1 MTTPIHSPRPS
12 SFASSRNI
20 LSPALQHNDL
30 RDDALWE
37 KIHRILAFRK
47 NVAHMVNRR
56 DSISTKPRT
65 REPPTTRPISH
76 MPISHTPINH
86 TPINH
91 TPINYTPINPMPI
104 NHTPINHTPI
114 NHTPINHTP
123 INHTPINHTPINR
136 TPVDIVSDGVS
147 DGNDFLDNVI
157 FLVNDDSTSYQDY
170 PHSTI
175 KPRNSGFSDDRV
187 LSESVT
193 LADRSSGSANDA
205 GYSAS
210 ASIDDESSKSKSDPG
225 VKPLPRSAH
234 TPGLCWVCR
243 RPFQLS
249 TEFQDNWKCFHQPV
263 VSNDSELPPPKRFTA
278 EDQPAMH
285 ACCWEITCKVFECSS
300 LNMARREDLI
310 RCLYYMSNFAE
321 ITPFD
326 SETNALD
333 LELFTD
339 PDSVPSPPEEENS
352 QLEVLLSEVLGLL
365 HEKDGPI
372 GIDKLQKID
381 PCLAQWMKM
390 ANSYSIRMSRCP
402 NVRLLLQR
410 VVKNL
415 RQSDASRFP
424 KAYNFRV
431 AWYNVQGVIDA
442 MENIP
447 QPRMILLDS
456 RMKGRGQ
463 YARYRCVMGIPLDLV
478 QLRTLLRVRSIFQF
492 KFKHGGKWDHIWNG
506 EPEHACDDVQIDWNG
521 SAQDLVFHYD
531 TLRKDIKKVV
541 PRLQLK

>member
-1 MTTPIHSPRPS
+1 
-12 SFASSRNI
+12 
-20 LSPALQHNDL
+20 
-30 RDDALWE
+30 
-37 KIHRILAFRK
+37 
-47 NVAHMVNRR
+47 
-56 DSISTKPRT
+56 
-65 REPPTTRPISH
+65 
-76 MPISHTPINH
+76 
-86 TPINH
+86 
-91 TPINYTPINPMPI
+91 
-104 NHTPINHTPI
+104 
-114 NHTPINHTP
+114 
-123 INHTPINHTPINR
+123 
-136 TPVDIVSDGVS
+136 
-147 DGNDFLDNVI
+147 
-157 FLVNDDSTSYQDY
+157 
-170 PHSTI
+170 
-175 KPRNSGFSDDRV
+175 
-187 LSESVT
+187 
-193 LADRSSGSANDA
+193 
-205 GYSAS
+205 
-210 ASIDDESSKSKSDPG
+210 
-225 VKPLPRSAH
+225 
-234 TPGLCWVCR
+234 
-243 RPFQLS
+243 
-249 TEFQDNWKCFHQPV
+249 
-263 VSNDSELPPPKRFTA
+263 
-278 EDQPAMH
+278 
-285 ACCWEITCKVFECSS
+285 
-300 LNMARREDLI
+300 MARREDLI

-456 RMKGRGQ
+456 RMKSRGQ
-463 YARYRCVMGIPLDLV
+463 YARYRVCVEECRRFSFFFYPCNESRLYRLTGIVCDGNPIGSCPIANPLARAVHLPV
-478 QLRTLLRVRSIFQF
+478 QGMQVPPLRGLRLAQTSTGQITALQ
-492 KFKHGGKWDHIWNG
+492 FKHGGKWDHIWNG

-531 TLRKDIKKVV
+531 VSHRTSD
-541 PRLQLK
+541 PS